1 MKPGRLRP
9 TQLVQALIGQL
20 PDTLH
25 DRAVTIDLQRRRASE
40 TITSFRPDRADHLDV
55 LVRKMARW
63 AKDHA
68 DRIAE
73 RDPEMHLIN
82 RRADNWRCLLAI
94 ADEVGGEWP
103 ERARKAAEASHNAE
117 GDDAS
122 RLELLL
128 ADIRDAFAKEGE
140 APVANMF
147 AEKVDVEIVSA
158 DLVKALVA
166 IEGRSWAEMG
176 KSGKPLTQNKLA
188 RMLKPLDIRPGKV
201 GPKNARLNGYK
212 LSQFKDA
219 FDRYLGSEGVSQPD
233 NRTERDEIRTSDIS
247 KVDTQDNG
255 CPVAKCEKPNNDG
268 PVSGCPV
275 AKGDDILDI
284 PRFPDRRPGAVPH
297 DSRPTLGP
305 PGQNF
310 TTVPNGIRIL
320 DDCPANT

>member
-1 MKPGRLRP
+1 
-9 TQLVQALIGQL
+9 
-20 PDTLH
+20 
-25 DRAVTIDLQRRRASE
+25 
-40 TITSFRPDRADHLDV
+40 
-55 LVRKMARW
+55 
-63 AKDHA
+63 
-68 DRIAE
+68 
-73 RDPEMHLIN
+73 
-82 RRADNWRCLLAI
+82 
-94 ADEVGGEWP
+94 
-103 ERARKAAEASHNAE
+103 
-117 GDDAS
+117 
-122 RLELLL
+122 L

-219 FDRYLGSEGVSQPD
+219 FDRYLGPEGVSQPD

-320 DDCPANT
+320 DDCPANTNCVYCGKGYNVRRITAVGRPGLKSETLHEECAAAWFAAISGDSSMTSHKQSSR

>member
-1 MKPGRLRP
+1 MLRGLCP
-9 TQLVQALIGQL
+9 TWQQCPILWVL
-20 PDTLH
+20 PSLTKEEM
-25 DRAVTIDLQRRRASE
+25 TIS
-40 TITSFRPDRADHLDV
+40 
-55 LVRKMARW
+55 AR
-63 AKDHA
+63 
-68 DRIAE
+68 I
-73 RDPEMHLIN
+73 
-82 RRADNWRCLLAI
+82 
-94 ADEVGGEWP
+94 
-103 ERARKAAEASHNAE
+103 
-117 GDDAS
+117 
-122 RLELLL
+122 ELLL

-284 PRFPDRRPGAVPH
+284 PRFLDPRPRAADDPADYFPASLRRCAHCNRNGALGQIALPDRPGTIWLHRECEGAW
-297 DSRPTLGP
+297 LEA
-305 PGQNF
+305 
-310 TTVPNGIRIL
+310 TT
-320 DDCPANT
+320 DKQTS